1 MRSKGAKK
9 LGSSVPI
16 SFIKGLIRRLKQVLV
31 RERERVSMSLC
42 SFFRDLCI
50 LTTNPFLLFWSHHPD
65 PCWFGTLLY
74 VIGLG
79 KLID

>member
-1 MRSKGAKK
+1 
-9 LGSSVPI
+9 
-16 SFIKGLIRRLKQVLV
+16 
-31 RERERVSMSLC
+31 MSLC

-74 VIGLG
+74 IIGLG
-79 KLID
+79 KLIIIIPLDFYNVDSILDEKTWLIISRI